1 MTIAAD
7 RNLAAH
13 VPAGWSVVALK
24 EVLLTSQY
32 GLNSPSGNGGAVPIV
47 GMKDIQGGR
56 VDVTSLASIDIDG
69 KILEAYRLRPG
80 DILLNR
86 TNSPDL
92 VGKIGIFTGDVLAV
106 FASYLV
112 RLQANSKIIIPHFL
126 NAWLNAAPVQHI
138 INRVATRAIS
148 QANINPTRF
157 LDECFVP
164 IPPLPEQRRIA
175 AILGTWDAAIE
186 KTERLVDAAQR
197 QFEALRTELYREDG
211 SEERM
216 TFDDFLDESRI
227 PGNDGSTAR
236 KLTVRL
242 YGKGIEPKQD
252 RTAGSANTRYYVR
265 KSGQFIYSRLDFLN
279 GAFAVVPDHLDGF
292 QSTLDL
298 PAFDIAPHV
307 NPIWLLNYV
316 TRPAY
321 YENQQNLARGQRVA
335 RRVNPDDLLAS
346 EIAVPTRERQDEI
359 AAILTLCIDEIRNT
373 RSVVAA
379 LRRQKSGLMQKLLTG
394 KIRVPEAVA
403 DLSPAAD

>member
-1 MTIAAD
+1 MAERWKNARLSSVLEQLIDYRGKAPPKAPTGVRLITARNVRPGALDLSYEEFIDAD
-7 RNLAAH
+7 
-13 VPAGWSVVALK
+13 
-24 EVLLTSQY
+24 QY
-32 GLNSPSGNGGAVPIV
+32 EKWMNR
-47 GMKDIQGGR
+47 GR
-56 VDVTSLASIDIDG
+56 PRG
-69 KILEAYRLRPG
+69 G
-80 DILLNR
+80 DILFTTEAPLANVCMYPENGVYAVGQR
-86 TNSPDL
+86 IVTLRPRVDRMNAEFLCQYLLSDEGQESISFRSTGSTAKGIKSKEL
-92 VGKIGIFTGDVLAV
+92 VKISV
-106 FASYLV
+106 
-112 RLQANSKIIIPHFL
+112 
-126 NAWLNAAPVQHI
+126 PV
-138 INRVATRAIS
+138 
-148 QANINPTRF
+148 
-157 LDECFVP
+157 
-164 IPPLPEQRRIA
+164 PPLPEQRRIA

-186 KTERLVDAAQR
+186 KVERLLGAAQR

-211 SEERM
+211 SEERSN
-216 TFDDFLDESRI
+216 FRDFLDESRI

-242 YGKGIEPKQD
+242 YGKGIGPKQD
-252 RTAGSANTRYYVR
+252 RTAGSANTRYYIR
-265 KSGQFIYSRLDFLN
+265 RAGQFIYSRLDFLN

-298 PAFDIAPHV
+298 PAFDIAPRV

-346 EIAVPTRERQDEI
+346 EVAVPTRERQDEI
-359 AAILTLCIDEIRNT
+359 AAILTLCIDEINST
-373 RSVVAA
+373 KSMVAA